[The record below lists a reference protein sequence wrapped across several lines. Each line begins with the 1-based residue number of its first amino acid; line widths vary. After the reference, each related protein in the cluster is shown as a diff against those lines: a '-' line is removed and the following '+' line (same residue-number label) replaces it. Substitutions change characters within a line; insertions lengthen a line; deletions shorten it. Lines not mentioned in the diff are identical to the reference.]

1 MPRLFDREKLVK
13 RLPGKESIVKE
24 ALALFQT
31 DIILKIRQIEALDF
45 EKEKAQTLREI
56 FHSLKGQAAT
66 LCFERLAKEAGT
78 LEKLAAEN
86 KRDLIKDRLENFL
99 VILKESLNLI
109 KKDQD

>member
-56 FHSLKGQAAT
+56 FHSIKGQAA
-66 LCFERLAKEAGT
+66 T